1 MISNLRQSRTGNVAA
16 AVCLSA
22 ACLINAPTLSAQTAG
37 TLGETNVRLFTVSG
51 NVSVQAHG
59 YTTDRDF
66 NRREPLGALTTAN
79 LAFSVLGFRSG
90 LNLRYSTDDSRF
102 RQSMNQFSFSGSWRW
117 LTLSAGDVSPN
128 HSRYGMSGTRI
139 RGGEI
144 QITPGRF
151 RFEAGVGQAN
161 RAVDLETGSGFR
173 RPSYERWLY
182 TGKIGYGSQAGS
194 YFNLS
199 GLYGRDLASGG
210 IISGDDTM
218 PVAGGVP
225 LPTPAENLSLTPD
238 FQISMFNKAFRIGAQ
253 TTFSAYSRDTRS
265 PALGAEDGGVP
276 SWIVDLFRPRVSTRV
291 SFAGQAQT
299 ELNVDPFQ
307 LRVGYERIQPGF
319 ESMGLRQLRDDQEL
333 WTFQPRLYLFNNRF
347 SIDSSIRFGRDNL
360 LGNRL
365 FTQKRQDLSVN
376 TRTQVTNQFSL
387 GLGYNRNENR
397 TEAGDDGGGL
407 TESDQS
413 QISQMF
419 QFQPVLVFFSGTT
432 SHSISLAGVYQSL
445 EARLASDYLQ
455 RNTGSSTITGVLS
468 YGMALQTGL
477 SLTASANMLS
487 GEAAGSDFTAFGVTL
502 GSGYSFFERKLN
514 LNLTGGF
521 SQNTFNRPVPDG
533 TTSSSTSSQFNASL
547 NANYR
552 VTAVNSLRLSLRAL
566 NNRSAQ
572 IPGQG
577 FSELE
582 ARIQFDHRF

>member
-1 MISNLRQSRTGNVAA
+1 MLSNQRQSRTITVIRAICA
-16 AVCLSA
+16 SVV
-22 ACLINAPTLSAQTAG
+22 LIIPAPELFAQASG
-37 TLGETNVRLFTVSG
+37 TLGDTNVRLFTMSG

-79 LAFSVLGFRSG
+79 LQFSVLGFRSG
-90 LNLRYSTDDSRF
+90 LNLRYSTDDSRL

-117 LTLSAGDVSPN
+117 LTLAAGDVSPN

-139 RGGEI
+139 RGGEL
-144 QITPGRF
+144 QITPGLF
-151 RFEAGVGQAN
+151 RIEAGIGQSD
-161 RAVDLETGSGFR
+161 RAVELETGSGFR

-182 TGKIGYGSQAGS
+182 TGKIGYGSPTGS
-194 YFNLS
+194 YFNFS

-210 IISGDDTM
+210 ISSSDDTI
-218 PVAGGVP
+218 PVASGVP
-225 LPTPAENLSLTPD
+225 LPTPAENFSLTPD
-238 FQISMFNKAFRIGAQ
+238 FQISMFNRALRIGAQ

-265 PALGAEDGGVP
+265 PALDADEGGVP
-276 SWIVDLFRPRVSTRV
+276 SWIVNLFRPRVSTRV

-299 ELNVDPFQ
+299 ELNIDPLQ

-333 WTFQPRLYLFNNRF
+333 WTFQPRLFLFNNRF

-387 GLGYNRNENR
+387 GLGYNRNANR

-432 SHSISLAGVYQSL
+432 SHSISLAGVYQNL
-445 EARLASDYLQ
+445 EARLASDYQQ
-455 RNTGSSTITGVLS
+455 RNMGSSTITGVLS
-468 YGMALQTGL
+468 YGMAFQSGL
-477 SLTASANMLS
+477 SLTTSANMLS
-487 GEAAGSDFTAFGVTL
+487 GEAAGTDFSAFGLTL
-502 GSGYSFFERKLN
+502 GGGYSFFDRKLN

-521 SQNTFNRPVPDG
+521 SQNTFTRPVPDG
-533 TTSSSTSSQFNASL
+533 SSMSSTSSQLNATL

-552 VTAVNSLRLSLRAL
+552 VTAVNSLRFNLRAL